1 MDLPASAGSG
11 LDQYDI
17 ALFAASCDSAA
28 TNRRFAKT
36 LGLDYPVLSDPDK
49 QVAMAYGVV
58 HEGRAYPER
67 WTFIID
73 VDGTILDVMT
83 TVDTGSH
90 GAQIAARLKE
100 LGVRLR

>member
-1 MDLPASAGSG
+1 
-11 LDQYDI
+11 
-17 ALFAASCDSAA
+17 
-28 TNRRFAKT
+28 
-36 LGLDYPVLSDPDK
+36 
-49 QVAMAYGVV
+49 VV

-83 TVDTGSH
+83 EVDTGSH

-100 LGVRLR
+100 LGVRRR

>member
-1 MDLPASAGSG
+1 M
-11 LDQYDI
+11 
-17 ALFAASCDSAA
+17 
-28 TNRRFAKT
+28 
-36 LGLDYPVLSDPDK
+36 
-49 QVAMAYGVV
+49 V

-83 TVDTGSH
+83 EVDTGSH

-100 LGVRLR
+100 LGVRRR